1 MSLATTP
8 TDVLRVIRQNLLRGL
23 DRVAEHIAAGTVNEI
38 PAGKSSP
45 PAQSGQLTLILLS
58 AVDAEL
64 TTREN
69 T

>member
-8 TDVLRVIRQNLLRGL
+8 TDVLLTIRENLLKGL
-23 DRVAEHIAAGTVNEI
+23 DRVAEHITAGTLDVI

-45 PAQSGQLTLILLS
+45 PAQSGQLTLVLLS